1 MRRSFLAVLLITSL
15 GVIATPAQS
24 EVVSADTKMTLV
36 KTITGDISPKSVR
49 SSGSGLVSAHNMMY
63 RHSVTIYD
71 ANTFELVSTVP
82 DSVQLSKY
90 GYSKYSSIYKG
101 SPVEGAYSP
110 DGKYLYVTNY
120 AMYGKGFNRE
130 GHDICSP
137 ASGYDT
143 SFLYRVN
150 LAKYEID
157 NVYPVGSVPK
167 VVEVTPD
174 NKFVLVSNWCSYD
187 LTVISIASQKVVKTI
202 KIGRYPRGIAVSND
216 SKFAY
221 VAEMGGNQIHVIDLE
236 DFSKTYIPIGSNPR
250 AIVLSPDNKFVLVSN
265 WCSYDLKVISVDSQK
280 VVKTVKIGRYPRG
293 IAVSNDSKFAYVA
306 EMGGNQIHVINLEDF
321 SKTYIP
327 IGSNPRAIVLS
338 PDNSMM
344 YVTMNLSGKVASWD
358 LINNKAGKSVKTGKA
373 ARSLAISSDGTAL
386 FVVNFVSDTISKVRT
401 SDMKVFQSIKACN
414 EPIGITY
421 DSPTSRTW
429 VACYGGAIKIF
440 DNK

>member
-24 EVVSADTKMTLV
+24 EVVSADTKMSLV
-36 KTITGDISPKSVR
+36 KTITGNISPKSVR

-101 SPVEGAYSP
+101 APVEGAYSP

-150 LAKYEID
+150 LANYEID

-187 LTVISIASQKVVKTI
+187 LKVISIASQKVVKTI

-221 VAEMGGNQIHVIDLE
+221 VAEMGG
-236 DFSKTYIPIGSNPR
+236 SR
-250 AIVLSPDNKFVLVSN
+250 
-265 WCSYDLKVISVDSQK
+265 
-280 VVKTVKIGRYPRG
+280 
-293 IAVSNDSKFAYVA
+293 
-306 EMGGNQIHVINLEDF
+306 IHVINLEDF
-321 SKTYIP
+321 SITHIP

-386 FVVNFVSDTISKVRT
+386 FVVNFVSNTISKVRT

>member
-24 EVVSADTKMTLV
+24 EVVSADTKMSLV
-36 KTITGDISPKSVR
+36 KTITGNISPKSVR

-221 VAEMGGNQIHVIDLE
+221 VAEMGG
-236 DFSKTYIPIGSNPR
+236 SR
-250 AIVLSPDNKFVLVSN
+250 
-265 WCSYDLKVISVDSQK
+265 
-280 VVKTVKIGRYPRG
+280 
-293 IAVSNDSKFAYVA
+293 
-306 EMGGNQIHVINLEDF
+306 IHVINLEDF
-321 SKTYIP
+321 SITYIP

-358 LINNKAGKSVKTGKA
+358 LLNNKAGKSVKTGKA

-386 FVVNFVSDTISKVRT
+386 FVVNFISNTISKVRT

-429 VACYGGAIKIF
+429 VACYGGAIKIY

>member
-15 GVIATPAQS
+15 CVIAAPAQS
-24 EVVSADTKMTLV
+24 DLVSADTKMVLV
-36 KTITGDISPKSVR
+36 KTITGAISPKSVR
-49 SSGSGLVSAHNMMY
+49 SSGNGLVSAHNMMY
-63 RHSVTIYD
+63 NHSVTIYD
-71 ANTFELVSTVP
+71 AYTFELIKTVP
-82 DSVQLSKY
+82 DSVQLSQY
-90 GYSKYSSIYKG
+90 GYSKYSSMYKG
-101 SPVEGAYSP
+101 APVEGAYSP

-120 AMYGKGFNRE
+120 AMYGKGYSRE
-130 GHDICSP
+130 GHDTCSP

-143 SFLYRVN
+143 SFLYRIN
-150 LAKYEID
+150 LANYEID

-187 LTVISIASQKVVKTI
+187 LKVISVDSQKTVKTI

-221 VAEMGGNQIHVIDLE
+221 VAEMGG
-236 DFSKTYIPIGSNPR
+236 S
-250 AIVLSPDNKFVLVSN
+250 
-265 WCSYDLKVISVDSQK
+265 
-280 VVKTVKIGRYPRG
+280 
-293 IAVSNDSKFAYVA
+293 
-306 EMGGNQIHVINLEDF
+306 QIHVINLENF
-321 SKTYIP
+321 SVSYIP

-358 LINNKAGKSVKTGKA
+358 LVNNKAGKSVKTGKS
-373 ARSLAISSDGTAL
+373 ARSLAISDDGTAL

-401 SDMKVFQSIKACN
+401 SDMKVVQNIKICN

>member
-24 EVVSADTKMTLV
+24 EVVSADTKMSLV
-36 KTITGDISPKSVR
+36 KTITGNISPKSVR

-221 VAEMGGNQIHVIDLE
+221 VAEMGGNQIHVI
-236 DFSKTYIPIGSNPR
+236 
-250 AIVLSPDNKFVLVSN
+250 
-265 WCSYDLKVISVDSQK
+265 
-280 VVKTVKIGRYPRG
+280 
-293 IAVSNDSKFAYVA
+293 
-306 EMGGNQIHVINLEDF
+306 NLEDF

-386 FVVNFVSDTISKVRT
+386 FVVNFISNTISKVRT

-429 VACYGGAIKIF
+429 VACYGGAIKIY